1 MLFFYF
7 TFCKKTRQFAQKVKK
22 NIKKGIFLTIETA
35 SRTHRDIFFF
45 QNVSHLSSKLW
56 EVVLHVI
63 IIVIVVIVI
72 VVVVTFNIFITL
84 EPSQELQKMSA
95 I

>member
-7 TFCKKTRQFAQKVKK
+7 TFCKKTRQFAHKVKK
-22 NIKKGIFLTIETA
+22 IIKKGIFLTIETA
-35 SRTHRDIFFF
+35 SRTHSDIFFF

-56 EVVLHVI
+56 ELVLHVVVV
-63 IIVIVVIVI
+63 VIVV
-72 VVVVTFNIFITL
+72 VVVVTFNIVITL
-84 EPSQELQKMSA
+84 KPSQELQKMSA